1 MPEAKSRSS
10 RSSGLHT
17 DTMPATDQLLLLLPL
32 IFIVA
37 TLYSSVGHGGASGY
51 LAVISLMGF
60 ATKSFVPI
68 VLTLNVLVAGIAF
81 INYRKPGAFEFRKLL
96 PFVITSIP
104 AAYLGGMLK
113 VSDATF
119 EIILGLAL
127 LAAALR
133 LLLGTRSG
141 VSTSKQYTLPSV
153 GAGPIPYTQNSWLIA
168 LPIGLVLGLVSGM
181 IGIGG
186 GVFLS
191 PILLFL
197 GITDIKGSAAMA
209 SAFIVL
215 NSLAG
220 LAGHA
225 QSILSP
231 PVHGEG
237 LGEGLFLYC
246 LLAGFI
252 GALLGS
258 YWGARKT
265 QPRTLQY
272 VLASVLVFASVKLL
286 LSAIS

>member
-1 MPEAKSRSS
+1 MPS
-10 RSSGLHT
+10 
-17 DTMPATDQLLLLLPL
+17 TDQLLLLLPL
-32 IFIVA
+32 IFLVA

-68 VLTLNVLVAGIAF
+68 VLTLNVLVAGISF

-181 IGIGG
+181 VGIGG

-225 QSILSP
+225 STLSIFSGGDSVAAIALIA
-231 PVHGEG
+231 VGI
-237 LGEGLFLYC
+237 
-246 LLAGFI
+246 I